1 MVVVASA
8 LGSLLFSR
16 GGLGWGSGTG
26 ITMMKLVFRY
36 QLSLVLWDLQH
47 TDRTMN
53 KTELKTPFFMIDEEK
68 LIANLE
74 KAKLL
79 KELSGVKLVLAL
91 KCFSTWGVFDIIQ
104 PYLDGTTSSGPYE
117 VKLGYETFGGETHA
131 YSVGYSED
139 DVKEVAEICDKMIF
153 NSQSQ
158 LAAYRHIV
166 DGKAALGLRLNPG
179 VSYAGQDLANPARQ
193 FSRLGVQADHIDPA
207 VFDTLDG
214 VMFHMNCENKDVDAF
229 VALLDAISKQFGQY
243 LDKLE
248 WVSLG
253 GGVFFTW
260 PGYEIEKLALALKTF
275 SEKHKVQLYL
285 EPGEAIITKTTDL
298 VVSVVDIVENEVKT
312 AIVDSATE
320 AHRLDTLI
328 YDEPASIAE
337 ASENGKYQYVI
348 GSCSCLAGDQFCVT
362 QFEQPLKIGQRLH
375 ILDSAGYTMVKLN
388 WFNGLKMPS
397 IYCQRQSGEIEKL
410 NEFDYDDFKRSL
422 SQWRVS

>member
-1 MVVVASA
+1 MQ
-8 LGSLLFSR
+8 
-16 GGLGWGSGTG
+16 
-26 ITMMKLVFRY
+26 KN
-36 QLSLVLWDLQH
+36 D
-47 TDRTMN
+47 
-53 KTELKTPFFMIDEEK
+53 LKTPYFMIDESK
-68 LIANLE
+68 LVANLE

-91 KCFSTWGVFDIIQ
+91 KCFSTWGVFDLIK

-139 DVKEVAEICDKMIF
+139 DVKEVAKICDKMIF
-153 NSQSQ
+153 NSQNQ
-158 LAAYRHIV
+158 LAAYRHLV
-166 DGKAALGLRLNPG
+166 ENKASLGLRLNPG

-193 FSRLGVQADHIDPA
+193 YSRLGVQWDHIDAA
-207 VFDTLDG
+207 VFDNLDG
-214 VMFHMNCENKDVDAF
+214 VMFHMNCENKDEDAF
-229 VALLDAISKQFGQY
+229 IGLLNDISDKFGKH
-243 LDKLE
+243 LDKLD

-260 PGYEIEKLALALKTF
+260 PGYNIEKLAAALKSF
-275 SEKHKVQLYL
+275 SEKHGVQLYL
-285 EPGEAIITKTTDL
+285 EPGEAIITKTADL
-298 VVSVVDIVENEVKT
+298 VVTVVDIVENELKT

-337 ASENGKYQYVI
+337 ASEQGEHQYVI

-362 QFEQPLKIGQRLH
+362 QFDEPLKIGQRLH
-375 ILDSAGYTMVKLN
+375 ITDSAGYTMVKLN

-397 IYCQRQSGEIEKL
+397 IYCERANGEIEKL
-410 NEFDYDDFKRSL
+410 NEFGYDDFKRSL
-422 SQWRVS
+422 SQWSVS

>member
-1 MVVVASA
+1 MQ
-8 LGSLLFSR
+8 
-16 GGLGWGSGTG
+16 
-26 ITMMKLVFRY
+26 KN
-36 QLSLVLWDLQH
+36 D
-47 TDRTMN
+47 
-53 KTELKTPFFMIDEEK
+53 LKTPYFMIDESK
-68 LIANLE
+68 LVANLE

-91 KCFSTWGVFDIIQ
+91 KCFSTWGVFDLIK

-139 DVKEVAEICDKMIF
+139 DVKDVAEICDKMIF
-153 NSQSQ
+153 NSQNQ
-158 LAAYRHIV
+158 LAAYRHLV
-166 DGKAALGLRLNPG
+166 EGKASLGLRLNPG

-193 FSRLGVQADHIDPA
+193 YSRLGVQWDHIDTA
-207 VFDTLDG
+207 VFDNLDG
-214 VMFHMNCENKDVDAF
+214 VMFHMNCENKDEDAF
-229 VALLDAISKQFGQY
+229 IRLLNDISDKFGKH
-243 LDKLE
+243 LDKLD

-260 PGYEIEKLALALKTF
+260 PGYNIEKLAAALKTF
-275 SEKHKVQLYL
+275 SEKHGVQLYL
-285 EPGEAIITKTTDL
+285 EPGEAIITKTADL
-298 VVSVVDIVENEVKT
+298 VVTVVDIVENEIKT

-337 ASENGKYQYVI
+337 ASEQGAHQYVI

-362 QFEQPLKIGQRLH
+362 QFDEPLKIGQRLH
-375 ILDSAGYTMVKLN
+375 ITDSAGYTMVKLN

-397 IYCQRQSGEIEKL
+397 IYCERANGEIEKL
-410 NEFDYDDFKRSL
+410 NEFGYDDFKRSL
-422 SQWRVS
+422 SQWSVS